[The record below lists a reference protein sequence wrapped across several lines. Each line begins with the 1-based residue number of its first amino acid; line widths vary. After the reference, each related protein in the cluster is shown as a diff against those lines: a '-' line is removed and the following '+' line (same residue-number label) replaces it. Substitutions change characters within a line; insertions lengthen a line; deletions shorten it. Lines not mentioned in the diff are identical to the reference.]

1 MHHAVSILVVL
12 LLSLGAIPAEGQ
24 NGHRPPPRTDREV
37 VLHQLDAA
45 VRAKQREGFTTVR
58 PFDARSLVGLLP
70 QHGVV
75 VVEVQLRA
83 GAEYFVSGT
92 CDTDCDD
99 LDLRALTPDGLEV
112 LAEDVETDAV
122 PVLQFTARET
132 GPHLLGVV
140 MSACRTEYCYFGV
153 RVLSR

>member
-1 MHHAVSILVVL
+1 MLQAAPVIAVL
-12 LLSLGAIPAEGQ
+12 LLAFGALPAEGQ
-24 NGHRPPPRTDREV
+24 NGHRPLPRTDREV
-37 VLHQLDAA
+37 VLHELDTA
-45 VRAKQREGFTTVR
+45 VRAKQREGFTVAR
-58 PFDARSLVGLLP
+58 PFDARGMVGLLP

-83 GAEYFVSGT
+83 GVEYFVSGT

-112 LAEDVETDAV
+112 LAEDVETDDV

-153 RVLSR
+153 RILSR